1 MGNSLS
7 DFVSVS
13 GASLLGSGAKDCS
26 KELVSVSSPEPR
38 SLRMSLTAAETSGNS
53 VLELVKKEE
62 TGASVTGMLSSMAW
76 SLAKAVMRSD
86 RSGSSFSA
94 DTNLTGLGKFLDG
107 DLILS
112 GFK

>member
-1 MGNSLS
+1 M
-7 DFVSVS
+7 
-13 GASLLGSGAKDCS
+13 
-26 KELVSVSSPEPR
+26 SVSSPEPR

-86 RSGSSFSA
+86 RSGSSVSA
-94 DTNLTGLGKFLDG
+94 DTNLTGLGKFLEG
-107 DLILS
+107 DLSSKMNVRGGNAMFSEVNLYCNLNWH
-112 GFK
+112 GVF